1 MNILGSTDLKS
12 RYDLRKKENYIHF
25 SSKANANTEIPK
37 VSNYFLVPVTIF
49 NQKRSSL
56 IFIRLL
62 NNNKT
67 DVIASDR
74 ANSVRAIKLLSLLTS
89 AVTSHY
95 SN

>member
-25 SSKANANTEIPK
+25 SANTEIPK